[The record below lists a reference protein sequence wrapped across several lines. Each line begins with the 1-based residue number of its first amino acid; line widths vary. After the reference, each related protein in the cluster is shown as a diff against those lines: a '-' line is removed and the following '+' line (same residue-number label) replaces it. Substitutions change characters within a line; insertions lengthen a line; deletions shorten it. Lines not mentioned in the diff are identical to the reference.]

1 MKKKCF
7 IMAVLVTVLTV
18 MPVNAVLVTNGG
30 FDLDAADWGYD
41 AGGGANAATEE
52 TTGGNPG
59 GYVTIEAGPDTWA
72 VWYQIDGEKLSDLG
86 IPEGT
91 VVTYQC
97 DMIDL
102 GSDGLTD
109 QGGFKAESWAGT
121 TKLTPGDGVDVYFDV
136 TSTWET
142 YSFDYTMESG
152 TDTLKFVL
160 VNVTYDGSGLTAKYG
175 FDNASII
182 LPDGKT
188 PALRPVPSVG
198 AGIDPAATSISWE
211 NPDPAFTAVA
221 YLLESDTLLTED
233 PNLGPDF
240 VDTNVQELSVDSE
253 SGYESAAVSLS
264 VDKHY
269 YWAVHVIDPNDGGP
283 VTIPGFTWYFQTFD
297 APPTDVSAG
306 ADKYLWLTMDDGTP
320 TDGKVT
326 FELTGTYTDDGE
338 SNVDTTWALDEDLT
352 ETDPTTVVTIDTP
365 GDATTTVT
373 IDNTGW
379 FYFDFTVSDDVG
391 SASDTVNVGVYV
403 DACEAANEDPDD
415 IPATYPNG
423 HGDIDGDCDTDMD
436 DFVLLAASWLECMSE
451 KLDCTP

>member
-1 MKKKCF
+1 MNMKKVMVFF
-7 IMAVLVTVLTV
+7 ITFGLIGTA
-18 MPVNAVLVTNGG
+18 NATLVTNGG
-30 FDLDAADWGYD
+30 FDLDAAGWAYT

-91 VVTYQC
+91 IVTYKC

-102 GSDGLTD
+102 GSEGLTD
-109 QGGFKAESWAGT
+109 QGGFKAESWAGD

-136 TSTWET
+136 TSSWET
-142 YSFDYTMESG
+142 YSFDYTMEPG
-152 TDTLKFVL
+152 TDTLKFIL

-188 PALRPVPSVG
+188 PALRPVPGVG
-198 AGIDPAATSISWE
+198 AGLDPAAALLSWE
-211 NPDPAFTAVA
+211 NPDPAFTAVG
-221 YLLESDTLLTED
+221 YLLESDTLLTVD
-233 PNLGPDF
+233 PNLGPGSIDP
-240 VDTNVQELSVDSE
+240 DAQELTVDSE
-253 SGYESAAVSLS
+253 SGYQSAAVSLS
-264 VDKHY
+264 PDKHY

-283 VTIPGFTWYFQTFD
+283 VKIPGFTWYFQTFD

-306 ADKYLWLTMDDGTP
+306 PDQYLWLTMDDGTP

-338 SNVDTTWALDEDLT
+338 STVTTEWALDEELS
-352 ETDPTTVVTIDTP
+352 ETDPTTIVTIDNP
-365 GDATTTVT
+365 GAPKTSVT

-391 SASDTVNVGVYV
+391 SASDTVNIGVYV
-403 DACEAANEDPDD
+403 DDCEAAYQDPDD
-415 IPATYPNG
+415 IPATYPDG
-423 HGDIDGDCDTDMD
+423 HGDIDGDCDTDLE
-436 DFVLLAASWLECMSE
+436 DFALMAASWVECMSD
-451 KLDCTP
+451 KLDCAP